1 MRLYVRTKK
10 QGSVSNAYRPPS
22 SSKPDIGES
31 LSAYLQADINITY
44 LKKNVKQ
51 ILEFVKNSKKIF
63 I

>member
-1 MRLYVRTKK
+1 MKLYVRIKK

-31 LSAYLQADINITY
+31 LSAYLQADINIPY
-44 LKKNVKQ
+44 LKKIVKQ
-51 ILEFVKNSKKIF
+51 ILEFVKNSIRVD